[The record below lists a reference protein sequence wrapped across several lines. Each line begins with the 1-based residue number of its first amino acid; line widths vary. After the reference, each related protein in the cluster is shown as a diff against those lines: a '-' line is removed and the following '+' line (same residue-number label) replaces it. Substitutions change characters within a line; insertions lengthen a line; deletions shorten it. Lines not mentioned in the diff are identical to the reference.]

1 MTRPVVFDTSAIIS
15 AAITPNSNAALALEY
30 GFKNAKVLVSTATF
44 EELRRKLTS
53 QKFKKYFVGNEM
65 ENLLTR
71 FRELATWI
79 EPETV
84 EAVSRD
90 SEDDMF
96 LAVAKAGDARQ
107 IVTLAK
113 DLLVLNPWR
122 GIEILKPYD
131 FLVSVS

>member
-1 MTRPVVFDTSAIIS
+1 MVDPKVIDTSVFIS
-15 AAITPNSNAALALEY
+15 
-30 GFKNAKVLVSTATF
+30 GVLTRKGTSGLVLDHAFERCTVLFSEATF
-44 EELRRKLTS
+44 EELERKLKHP
-53 QKFKKYFVGNEM
+53 KFSRVVSKETAQRV
-65 ENLLTR
+65 LALCT
-71 FRELATWI
+71 ELGAWI

-107 IVTLAK
+107 IVSLDK
-113 DLLVLNPWR
+113 DLLVLNPWQ
-122 GIEILKPYD
+122 GVEILKPYD